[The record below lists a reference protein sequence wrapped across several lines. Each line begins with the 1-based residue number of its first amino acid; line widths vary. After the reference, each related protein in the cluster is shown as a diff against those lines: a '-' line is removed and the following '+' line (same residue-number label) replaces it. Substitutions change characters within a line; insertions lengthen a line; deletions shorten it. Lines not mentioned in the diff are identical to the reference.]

1 MIIVIGAGIIGLFT
15 AYDLLKKGKKVKI
28 FDTSS
33 LKANS
38 SSAAVGMLAPLI
50 EAKPLESE
58 LFNLMIASKKSW
70 DKFSESEFINSYIKF
85 KNNSALMV
93 ALNQDDNEKLQF
105 KKKYF
110 EKLGH
115 KTQLLSADQTLKLE
129 PSLNSN
135 VYSSLFCKSQD
146 QVNPQLLKKFLVKE
160 IISMNGEYLVGKKID
175 ILKLD
180 DNKVFFENKS
190 YKFDNL
196 VIACGAWSSEIISNF
211 FGIEIPLRPVKG
223 ISLILDSKFN
233 NIYHNLWFRN
243 IYIAPRENGK
253 LAVGAT
259 EDEKGFDH
267 EVKIDELYFLIN
279 SLWESFPK
287 LEDLSLNKIKVG
299 LRPTTVDGSPIIG
312 PLKNFNNKI
321 LCNFGHYRH
330 GILLAP
336 KSAEIISNYIFKK
349 GMLGKDKF
357 FSPSRFN
364 L

>member
-1 MIIVIGAGIIGLFT
+1 M
-15 AYDLLKKGKKVKI
+15 
-28 FDTSS
+28 
-33 LKANS
+33 
-38 SSAAVGMLAPLI
+38 
-50 EAKPLESE
+50 E
-58 LFNLMIASKKSW
+58 
-70 DKFSESEFINSYIKF
+70 
-85 KNNSALMV
+85 
-93 ALNQDDNEKLQF
+93 
-105 KKKYF
+105 
-110 EKLGH
+110 
-115 KTQLLSADQTLKLE
+115 
-129 PSLNSN
+129 
-135 VYSSLFCKSQD
+135 
-146 QVNPQLLKKFLVKE
+146 
-160 IISMNGEYLVGKKID
+160 KKID

-349 GMLGKDKF
+349 GILGKDKF